1 MRIALFA
8 LMATSILAVSPRVS
22 AAQRVPSQGEVRS
35 RERDVVI
42 ERDRDTRARDRNER
56 WDWDRNR
63 DKDRDRDRDRA
74 RDRARDRD
82 RDRYDNRNDNRGVGW
97 GYGRDDDWKAYEREQ
112 REFEKRSRRWNRYQW
127 DAYRDCERDLW
138 RRSRWD
144 RVDTRREAIRERRR
158 SRESCERRVARW

>member
-8 LMATSILAVSPRVS
+8 LMATSVLAVSPRVS
-22 AAQRVPSQGEVRS
+22 AAQRVPSEGEVRS
-35 RERDVVI
+35 RERDVDV
-42 ERDRDTRARDRNER
+42 ERGRNDR

-63 DKDRDRDRDRA
+63 DKN
-74 RDRARDRD
+74 RD
-82 RDRYDNRNDNRGVGW
+82 RDRYDDRRDNRGIGW

-112 REFEKRSRRWNRYQW
+112 RDFERRSRRWNRYQW
-127 DAYRDCERDLW
+127 DAFRDCERDLW

-158 SRESCERRVARW
+158 IRDYCERRVSRW

>member
-8 LMATSILAVSPRVS
+8 LMATSVLAVSPRVS
-22 AAQRVPSQGEVRS
+22 AAQRVPSEGEVRS
-35 RERDVVI
+35 RERDVDV
-42 ERDRDTRARDRNER
+42 ERGRNDR

-63 DKDRDRDRDRA
+63 DKN
-74 RDRARDRD
+74 RDRD
-82 RDRYDNRNDNRGVGW
+82 RDRYDDRRDNRGIGW

-112 REFEKRSRRWNRYQW
+112 RDFERRSRRWNRYQW
-127 DAYRDCERDLW
+127 DAFRDCERDLW

-158 SRESCERRVARW
+158 IRDYCERRVSRW

>member
-8 LMATSILAVSPRVS
+8 LMATSVLAVSPRVS
-22 AAQRVPSQGEVRS
+22 AAQRVPSEGEVRS
-35 RERDVVI
+35 RERDV
-42 ERDRDTRARDRNER
+42 ERGRNDR

-63 DKDRDRDRDRA
+63 DKNRDRDRY
-74 RDRARDRD
+74 RDRD
-82 RDRYDNRNDNRGVGW
+82 RDRYDDRRDNRGIGW

-112 REFEKRSRRWNRYQW
+112 RDFERRSRRWNRYQW
-127 DAYRDCERDLW
+127 DAFRDCERDLW

-158 SRESCERRVARW
+158 IRDYCERRVSRW

>member
-8 LMATSILAVSPRVS
+8 LMATSVLAVSPRVS
-22 AAQRVPSQGEVRS
+22 AAQRVPSEGEVRS
-35 RERDVVI
+35 RERDV
-42 ERDRDTRARDRNER
+42 ERGRNDR

-63 DKDRDRDRDRA
+63 DKNRDRD
-74 RDRARDRD
+74 RDRD
-82 RDRYDNRNDNRGVGW
+82 RDRYDDRRDNRGIGW

-112 REFEKRSRRWNRYQW
+112 RDFERRSRRWNRYQW
-127 DAYRDCERDLW
+127 DAFRDCERDLW

-158 SRESCERRVARW
+158 IRDYCERRVSRW

>member
-8 LMATSILAVSPRVS
+8 LMATSVLAVSPRVS
-22 AAQRVPSQGEVRS
+22 AAQRVPSEGEVRS
-35 RERDVVI
+35 RERDV
-42 ERDRDTRARDRNER
+42 ERGRNDR

-63 DKDRDRDRDRA
+63 DKN
-74 RDRARDRD
+74 RD
-82 RDRYDNRNDNRGVGW
+82 RDRYDDRRDNRGIGW

-112 REFEKRSRRWNRYQW
+112 RDFERRSRRWNRYQW
-127 DAYRDCERDLW
+127 DAFRDCERDLW

-158 SRESCERRVARW
+158 IRDYCERRVSRW

>member
-8 LMATSILAVSPRVS
+8 LMATSVLAVSPRVS
-22 AAQRVPSQGEVRS
+22 AAQRVPSEGEVRS
-35 RERDVVI
+35 RERDVDV
-42 ERDRDTRARDRNER
+42 ERGRNDR

-63 DKDRDRDRDRA
+63 DKNRDRDRDRDRN
-74 RDRARDRD
+74 
-82 RDRYDNRNDNRGVGW
+82 RDRYDDRRDNRGIGW

-112 REFEKRSRRWNRYQW
+112 RDFERRSRRWNRYQW
-127 DAYRDCERDLW
+127 DAFRDCERDLW

-158 SRESCERRVARW
+158 IRDYCERRVSRW

>member
-8 LMATSILAVSPRVS
+8 LMATSVLAVSPRVS
-22 AAQRVPSQGEVRS
+22 AAQRVPSEGEVRS
-35 RERDVVI
+35 RERDVDV
-42 ERDRDTRARDRNER
+42 ERGRNDR

-63 DKDRDRDRDRA
+63 DKN
-74 RDRARDRD
+74 RD
-82 RDRYDNRNDNRGVGW
+82 RDRYDDRRDNRGIGW

-112 REFEKRSRRWNRYQW
+112 RDFERRSRRWNRYQW
-127 DAYRDCERDLW
+127 DAFRACERDLW

-158 SRESCERRVARW
+158 IRDYCERRVSRW

>member
-8 LMATSILAVSPRVS
+8 LMATSVLAVSPRVS
-22 AAQRVPSQGEVRS
+22 AAQRVPSEGEVRS
-35 RERDVVI
+35 RERDV
-42 ERDRDTRARDRNER
+42 ERGRNDR

-63 DKDRDRDRDRA
+63 DKNRDRDRDRDRN
-74 RDRARDRD
+74 
-82 RDRYDNRNDNRGVGW
+82 RDRYDDRRDNRGIGW

-112 REFEKRSRRWNRYQW
+112 RDFERRSRRWNRYQW
-127 DAYRDCERDLW
+127 DAFRDCERDLW

-158 SRESCERRVARW
+158 IRDYCERRVSRW

>member
-8 LMATSILAVSPRVS
+8 LMATSVLAASPRVS
-22 AAQRVPSQGEVRS
+22 AAQRVPSEGEVRS
-35 RERDVVI
+35 RERDVDV
-42 ERDRDTRARDRNER
+42 ERGRNDR

-63 DKDRDRDRDRA
+63 DKNRDRDRDRDRN
-74 RDRARDRD
+74 
-82 RDRYDNRNDNRGVGW
+82 RDRYDDRRDNRGIGW

-112 REFEKRSRRWNRYQW
+112 RDFERRSRRWNRYQW
-127 DAYRDCERDLW
+127 DAFRDCERDLW

-158 SRESCERRVARW
+158 IRDYCERRVSRW